1 MLKIIAEQTK
11 ISEKRTELLVIG
23 CFLNED
29 YSDLLNKINKEISV
43 IGKEIIS
50 NIQKFGLFNELYTY
64 AKIPAKKIL
73 FIGLGNKNEFNTE
86 KSRIIS
92 GKIIQYAKEF
102 KIKELSIIP
111 FHPSKEIFESLIE
124 GIILSSYSFE
134 KFKTS
139 KENNNNSNNSNIF
152 SKVSILLESNS
163 KEFQKVIDET
173 SIICQSVNYAREISN
188 LPPNECSPDFLAKIA
203 LNIKNQEIKS
213 KVINFDLM
221 KDIGLN
227 GLVAVGSGSINE
239 PKLIVIEYKGTKKEE
254 KPILLV
260 GKAVTFDSGG
270 LSLKPSEKMD
280 EMKFDKC
287 GGVNVIS
294 IMKSLPLLNIKNNVI
309 GIIPSVE
316 NMPSNSSYRPSDII
330 NMYNGKS
337 VEVLNT
343 DAEGRLILA
352 DAISFGIKEYNPKLI
367 IDMATLTG
375 ACIIALGTNVA
386 GIIGNDEKLIREII
400 EISKITDEKIWE
412 LPLFEEYHEQ
422 IKSKN
427 ADIKNIGGRAAGAIT
442 AAAFL
447 SNFVENVP
455 WAHLDIAGTAW
466 NQEGTLSKSYNPSG
480 ATGFGIRTIIKFI
493 INEEI

>member
-1 MLKIIAEQTK
+1 MLKIIADETK
-11 ISEKRTELLVIG
+11 INEKSTELLVIG

-29 YSDLLNKINKEISV
+29 YSDLLDKFNEEIS
-43 IGKEIIS
+43 IAGKEIIS
-50 NIQKFGLFNELYTY
+50 HIHKFGILNELYTFS
-64 AKIPAKKIL
+64 KLPARKIL
-73 FIGLGNKNEFNTE
+73 FAGLGNKNEFNTE

-102 KIKELSIIP
+102 KIKELSI
-111 FHPSKEIFESLIE
+111 FTFNFSKDIIESFVE

-139 KENNNNSNNSNIF
+139 KNNTID
-152 SKVSILLESNS
+152 KVSILIEGNT
-163 KEFQKVIDET
+163 KEYQKKINEISV
-173 SIICQSVNYAREISN
+173 ICQSVNLGREISN
-188 LPPNECSPDFLAKIA
+188 LPPNECSPQYLAKIA
-203 LNIKNQEIKS
+203 LDLKNRGIKS
-213 KVINFDLM
+213 KIISFDVM
-221 KDIGLN
+221 KDMGLN
-227 GLVAVGSGSINE
+227 GIVSVGGGSINS
-239 PKLIVIEYKGTKKEE
+239 PKLIVLNYEGTKKEE

-270 LSLKPSEKMD
+270 ISIKPSDKME

-287 GGVNVIS
+287 GGVNVIA
-294 IMKSLPLLNIKNNVI
+294 IMKSLPPLKIKHNVI
-309 GIIPSVE
+309 GIIPTVE

-330 NMYNGKS
+330 KMYNGKN
-337 VEVLNT
+337 VEVINT

-352 DAISFGIKEYNPKLI
+352 DALSFGIKQYKPKLI

-375 ACIIALGTNVA
+375 ACIIALGNNIA
-386 GIIGNDEKLIREII
+386 GIIGNDEKLIKKILD
-400 EISKITDEKIWE
+400 ISKVTDEKMWQ
-412 LPLFEEYHEQ
+412 LPLLEDHHEQ

-447 SNFVENVP
+447 SNFVENTP

-466 NQEGTLSKSYNPSG
+466 NQEGSLSKSYNPPG

-493 INEEI
+493 MDEDV

>member
-1 MLKIIAEQTK
+1 MLKIIADETK
-11 ISEKRTELLVIG
+11 ISKKRTELLVIG

-29 YSDLLNKINKEISV
+29 YSDLLNKFNEEIS
-43 IGKEIIS
+43 IAGKEIIS
-50 NIQKFGLFNELYTY
+50 NIHKFGLFNELHTF
-64 AKIPAKKIL
+64 AKLPARKIL
-73 FIGLGNKNEFNTE
+73 FAGLGNKNEFNTE

-102 KIKELSIIP
+102 KIKELSLITCNFSKDII
-111 FHPSKEIFESLIE
+111 ESFVE

-139 KENNNNSNNSNIF
+139 KNNNAID
-152 SKVSILLESNS
+152 KISILIESNS
-163 KEFQKVIDET
+163 KESQKIINET
-173 SIICQSVNYAREISN
+173 SVICESVNLGREISN
-188 LPPNECSPDFLAKIA
+188 LPPNECSPEYLAKIA
-203 LNIKNQEIKS
+203 LDLKNQGIKS
-213 KVINFDLM
+213 KVISFDSM

-227 GLVAVGSGSINE
+227 GIVSVGGGSINT
-239 PKLIVIEYKGTKKEE
+239 PKLIVLKYEGTKKEE

-270 LSLKPSEKMD
+270 ISIKPSEKME

-287 GGVNVIS
+287 GGVNVIA
-294 IMKSLPLLNIKNNVI
+294 IMKSLSSLKIKHNVI
-309 GIIPSVE
+309 GIVPAVE

-330 NMYNGKS
+330 KMYNGKS
-337 VEVLNT
+337 VEVINT

-352 DAISFGIKEYNPKLI
+352 DALAFGIKQYRPKLI

-375 ACIIALGTNVA
+375 ACIIALGSNIA
-386 GIIGNDEKLIREII
+386 GIIGNDEKLIKKILD
-400 EISKITDEKIWE
+400 ISKVTDEKMWE
-412 LPLFEEYHEQ
+412 LPLLDDHHEQ

-427 ADIKNIGGRAAGAIT
+427 ADIKNTGGRAAGAIT

-447 SNFVENVP
+447 SNFVENTP
-455 WAHLDIAGTAW
+455 WVHLDIAGTAW
-466 NQEGTLSKSYNPSG
+466 NQEGSLSKSYNPPG

-493 INEEI
+493 MSEGL

>member
-1 MLKIIAEQTK
+1 MLKIIADETK
-11 ISEKRTELLVIG
+11 INEKSTELLVIG

-29 YSDLLNKINKEISV
+29 YSDLLDKFNEEIS
-43 IGKEIIS
+43 IAGKEIIS
-50 NIQKFGLFNELYTY
+50 HIHKFGILNELYTFS
-64 AKIPAKKIL
+64 KLPARKIL
-73 FIGLGNKNEFNTE
+73 FAGLGNKNEFNTE

-92 GKIIQYAKEF
+92 GKIIQYAKAF
-102 KIKELSIIP
+102 KIKELSILT
-111 FHPSKEIFESLIE
+111 FNFSKDIIESFVE

-139 KENNNNSNNSNIF
+139 KNNTID
-152 SKVSILLESNS
+152 KVSILIEGNT
-163 KEFQKVIDET
+163 KEYQKKINEISV
-173 SIICQSVNYAREISN
+173 ICQSVNLGREISN
-188 LPPNECSPDFLAKIA
+188 LPPNECSPQYLAKIA
-203 LNIKNQEIKS
+203 LDLKNQGIKS
-213 KVINFDLM
+213 KIISFDVM
-221 KDIGLN
+221 KDMGLN
-227 GLVAVGSGSINE
+227 GIVSVGGGSINS
-239 PKLIVIEYKGTKKEE
+239 PKLIVLNYEGTKKEE

-270 LSLKPSEKMD
+270 ISIKPSDKME

-287 GGVNVIS
+287 GGVNVIA
-294 IMKSLPLLNIKNNVI
+294 IMKSLSSLKIKHNVI
-309 GIIPSVE
+309 GIIPTVE

-330 NMYNGKS
+330 KMYNGKS
-337 VEVLNT
+337 VEVINT

-352 DAISFGIKEYNPKLI
+352 DALSFGIKQYKPKLI

-375 ACIIALGTNVA
+375 ACVIALGNNIA
-386 GIIGNDEKLIREII
+386 GIIGNDEKLIKKILD
-400 EISKITDEKIWE
+400 ISKVTDEKMWQ
-412 LPLFEEYHEQ
+412 LPLLEDHHEQ

-447 SNFVENVP
+447 SNFVENTP

-466 NQEGTLSKSYNPSG
+466 NQEGSLSKSYNPPG

-493 INEEI
+493 MDEDV

>member
-1 MLKIIAEQTK
+1 MLKIIADQTK

-23 CFLNED
+23 CFLNGD
-29 YSDLLNKINKEISV
+29 YSDLLSRLNKEISIV
-43 IGKEIIS
+43 GKEIIS
-50 NIQKFGLFNELYTY
+50 NIQKFGLFNELHTF

-73 FIGLGNKNEFNTE
+73 FVGLGNKNEFNTE

-92 GKIIQYAKEF
+92 GKIIQYSREF

-111 FHPSKEIFESLIE
+111 FDSSKEIIESLIE

-134 KFKTS
+134 KFKTT
-139 KENNNNSNNSNIF
+139 KENNTI
-152 SKVSILLESNS
+152 SKVSILIESDS
-163 KEFQKVIDET
+163 KEFQRIINEI
-173 SIICQSVNYAREISN
+173 SAICQSVNDAREISN
-188 LPPNECSPDFLAKIA
+188 LPPNECSPEHLAKIA
-203 LNIKNQEIKS
+203 LNIKNQETKS
-213 KVINFDLM
+213 KIINIDTLKDL
-221 KDIGLN
+221 GLN
-227 GLVAVGSGSINE
+227 GIVSVGSGSINT
-239 PKLIVIEYKGTKKEE
+239 PKLIIIEYKGIKNEE
-254 KPILLV
+254 NPILLV

-270 LSLKPSEKMD
+270 ISLKPSEKMD

-294 IMKSLPLLNIKNNVI
+294 IMKSLSSLKIKNNVI
-309 GIIPSVE
+309 GIIPAVE

-352 DAISFGIKEYNPKLI
+352 DALSFGIKQYNPKII

-386 GIIGNDEKLIREII
+386 GIIGNDEKLIRKIMDT
-400 EISKITDEKIWE
+400 SKITDEKMWQ
-412 LPLFEEYHEQ
+412 LPLFEEYHDQ

-447 SNFVENVP
+447 SNFVENTP
-455 WAHLDIAGTAW
+455 WVHLDIAGTAW
-466 NQEGTLSKSYNPSG
+466 NQEGSLSKSYNPAG

-493 INEEI
+493 MNEETDN

>member
-1 MLKIIAEQTK
+1 MLKIIADQTK
-11 ISEKRTELLVIG
+11 VNEKKTELLVIG

-29 YSDLLNKINKEISV
+29 YSDLLNRLNEEIS
-43 IGKEIIS
+43 IAAKEIIS
-50 NIQKFGLFNELYTY
+50 NIQKFGLSNELHTF

-92 GKIIQYAKEF
+92 GKIIQYSREF

-111 FHPSKEIFESLIE
+111 FNSSKEIIESLIE

-134 KFKTS
+134 KFKTT
-139 KENNNNSNNSNIF
+139 KENNNI
-152 SKVSILLESNS
+152 SKVSVLIESNS
-163 KEFQKVIDET
+163 KEWQKIIDEI
-173 SIICQSVNYAREISN
+173 SVICKSVNDAREISN
-188 LPPNECSPDFLAKIA
+188 LPPNECSPEHLAKIA
-203 LNIKNQEIKS
+203 LNIKDQQIRS
-213 KVINFDLM
+213 KIININTM

-227 GLVAVGSGSINE
+227 GLVSVGSGSINS
-239 PKLIVIEYKGTKKEE
+239 PKLIVIEYKGGKNED

-270 LSLKPSEKMD
+270 ISLKPSEKME

-287 GGVNVIS
+287 GGVNVIA
-294 IMKSLPLLNIKNNVI
+294 IMKSLPLLKIKNNVI
-309 GIIPSVE
+309 GIIPAAE

-337 VEVLNT
+337 VEILNT

-352 DAISFGIKEYNPKLI
+352 DALTFGIKQYNPKLI

-386 GIIGNDEKLIREII
+386 GIIGNNEKLIRKII
-400 EISKITDEKIWE
+400 DTSKITDEKLWE
-412 LPLFEEYHEQ
+412 LPLFEEYHDQ

-447 SNFVENVP
+447 SNFVENTP
-455 WAHLDIAGTAW
+455 WVHLDIAGTAW
-466 NQEGTLSKSYNPSG
+466 NQEGSLTKSYNPPG

-493 INEEI
+493 MNEKV

>member
-1 MLKIIAEQTK
+1 MLKIVADETK
-11 ISEKRTELLVIG
+11 ITKKRTELLVIG

-29 YSDLLNKINKEISV
+29 YSDLLNKFNEEIS
-43 IGKEIIS
+43 IAGKEIIS
-50 NIQKFGLFNELYTY
+50 NIHKFGLLNELHTF
-64 AKIPAKKIL
+64 AKLPARKIL
-73 FIGLGNKNEFNTE
+73 FAGLGNKNEFNTE

-102 KIKELSIIP
+102 KIKELSIIT
-111 FHPSKEIFESLIE
+111 FNFSKDIIESFVE

-139 KENNNNSNNSNIF
+139 KNNNAID
-152 SKVSILLESNS
+152 KIAILIESNS
-163 KEFQKVIDET
+163 KESQKIINET
-173 SIICQSVNYAREISN
+173 SVICESVNLGREISN
-188 LPPNECSPDFLAKIA
+188 LPPNECSPEYLAKIA
-203 LNIKNQEIKS
+203 LDLKNQGIKS
-213 KVINFDLM
+213 KVISLDSM

-227 GLVAVGSGSINE
+227 GIVSVGGGSINT
-239 PKLIVIEYKGTKKEE
+239 PKLIVLKYEGTKKEE

-270 LSLKPSEKMD
+270 ISIKPSEKME

-287 GGVNVIS
+287 GGVNVIA
-294 IMKSLPLLNIKNNVI
+294 IMKSLSSLKINHNVI
-309 GIIPSVE
+309 GIIPTVE

-330 NMYNGKS
+330 KMYNGKN
-337 VEVLNT
+337 VEVINT

-352 DAISFGIKEYNPKLI
+352 DALAFGIKQYRPKLI

-375 ACIIALGTNVA
+375 ACIIALGSNIA
-386 GIIGNDEKLIREII
+386 GIIGNDEKLIKKILG
-400 EISKITDEKIWE
+400 ISKVTDEKMWE
-412 LPLFEEYHEQ
+412 LPLLEDHHEQ

-427 ADIKNIGGRAAGAIT
+427 ADIKNTGGRAAGAIT

-447 SNFVENVP
+447 SNFVENTP
-455 WAHLDIAGTAW
+455 WVHLDIAGTAW
-466 NQEGTLSKSYNPSG
+466 NQEGSLSKSYNPPG

-493 INEEI
+493 MSEGL

>member
-1 MLKIIAEQTK
+1 MVKIIADGTK

-29 YSDLLNKINKEISV
+29 YSNLLNKFNEEIS
-43 IGKEIIS
+43 IAGKEIIS
-50 NIQKFGLFNELYTY
+50 NIHKFGLLDVLHTI
-64 AKIPAKKIL
+64 AKLPARKIL

-111 FHPSKEIFESLIE
+111 FNLSKEIIESLVE

-139 KENNNNSNNSNIF
+139 MNNNTIDN
-152 SKVSILLESNS
+152 VSILIESNS
-163 KEFQKVIDET
+163 KEYQKIINEISV
-173 SIICQSVNYAREISN
+173 ICQSVNFGREISN
-188 LPPNECSPDFLAKIA
+188 LPPNECSPEYLAKIA
-203 LNIKNQEIKS
+203 SDIKNQGIKS
-213 KVINFDLM
+213 KIISLDSM
-221 KDIGLN
+221 KEMGLN
-227 GLVAVGSGSINE
+227 GIVSVGGGSINT
-239 PKLIVIEYKGTKKEE
+239 PKLIVLKYEGTKNEE
-254 KPILLV
+254 NPILLV

-270 LSLKPSEKMD
+270 ISIKPSEKME

-287 GGVNVIS
+287 GGVNVIA
-294 IMKSLPLLNIKNNVI
+294 IMKSLSSLKIKHNVI
-309 GIIPSVE
+309 GIIPAVE

-330 NMYNGKS
+330 QMYNGKS
-337 VEVLNT
+337 VEVINT

-352 DAISFGIKEYNPKLI
+352 DALAFGIKHYKPKLI

-375 ACIIALGTNVA
+375 ACIIALGSNIA
-386 GIIGNDEKLIREII
+386 GLIGNDEKLIKNILD
-400 EISKITDEKIWE
+400 ISQVTHEKMWE
-412 LPLFEEYHEQ
+412 LPLLEDHHDQ

-447 SNFVENVP
+447 SNFVENIP
-455 WAHLDIAGTAW
+455 WVHLDIAGTAW
-466 NQEGTLSKSYNPSG
+466 NQEGSLLKPYNPPG

-493 INEEI
+493 MSESV

>member
-1 MLKIIAEQTK
+1 MLKIIADQTK
-11 ISEKRTELLVIG
+11 VNEKKTELLVIG

-29 YSDLLNKINKEISV
+29 YSILLNRLNEEIS
-43 IGKEIIS
+43 IAAKEIIS
-50 NIQKFGLFNELYTY
+50 NIQKFGLFNELYTF
-64 AKIPAKKIL
+64 AKIPTKKIL

-92 GKIIQYAKEF
+92 GKIIQYAREF

-111 FHPSKEIFESLIE
+111 FNSSKEIIESLIE

-134 KFKTS
+134 KFKTT
-139 KENNNNSNNSNIF
+139 KENNNI
-152 SKVSILLESNS
+152 SKVSILIESNS
-163 KEFQKVIDET
+163 KEWQKIIDEI
-173 SIICQSVNYAREISN
+173 SVICKSVNDAREISN
-188 LPPNECSPDFLAKIA
+188 LPPNECSPEQLAKIA
-203 LNIKNQEIKS
+203 LNIKDQKIKS
-213 KVINFDLM
+213 KIININTM

-227 GLVAVGSGSINE
+227 GLVSVGSGSINS
-239 PKLIVIEYKGTKKEE
+239 PKLIVIEYKGGKNED

-270 LSLKPSEKMD
+270 ISLKPSEKME

-287 GGVNVIS
+287 GGVNVIA
-294 IMKSLPLLNIKNNVI
+294 IMKSLPLLKIKNNVI
-309 GIIPSVE
+309 GIIPAAE

-352 DAISFGIKEYNPKLI
+352 DALTFGIKQYNPKLI

-386 GIIGNDEKLIREII
+386 GIIGNNEKLIRKII
-400 EISKITDEKIWE
+400 DTSKITDEKLWE
-412 LPLFEEYHEQ
+412 LPLFEEYHDQ

-447 SNFVENVP
+447 SNFVENTP
-455 WAHLDIAGTAW
+455 WVHLDIAGTAW
-466 NQEGTLSKSYNPSG
+466 NQEGSLTKSYNPPG

-493 INEEI
+493 MNEKV

>member
-1 MLKIIAEQTK
+1 MLKIVADETK
-11 ISEKRTELLVIG
+11 ISKKRTELLVIG

-29 YSDLLNKINKEISV
+29 YSDLLNKFNEEIS
-43 IGKEIIS
+43 IAGKEIIS
-50 NIQKFGLFNELYTY
+50 NIHKFGLLNELHTF
-64 AKIPAKKIL
+64 AKLPARKIL
-73 FIGLGNKNEFNTE
+73 FAGLGNKNEFNTE

-102 KIKELSIIP
+102 KIKELSIIT
-111 FHPSKEIFESLIE
+111 FNFSKDIIESFVE

-139 KENNNNSNNSNIF
+139 KNNNAID
-152 SKVSILLESNS
+152 KISILIESNS
-163 KEFQKVIDET
+163 KESQKIINET
-173 SIICQSVNYAREISN
+173 SVICESVNLGREISN
-188 LPPNECSPDFLAKIA
+188 LPPNECSPEYLAKIA
-203 LNIKNQEIKS
+203 LDLKNQGIKS
-213 KVINFDLM
+213 KVISLDSM

-227 GLVAVGSGSINE
+227 GIVSVGGGSINT
-239 PKLIVIEYKGTKKEE
+239 PKLIVLKYEGTKKEE

-270 LSLKPSEKMD
+270 ISIKPSEKME

-287 GGVNVIS
+287 GGVNVIA
-294 IMKSLPLLNIKNNVI
+294 IMKSLSSLKIKHNVI
-309 GIIPSVE
+309 GIVPAVE

-330 NMYNGKS
+330 KMYNGKS
-337 VEVLNT
+337 VEVINT

-352 DAISFGIKEYNPKLI
+352 DALAFGIKQYRPKLI

-375 ACIIALGTNVA
+375 ACIIALGSNIA
-386 GIIGNDEKLIREII
+386 GIIGNDEKLIKKILG
-400 EISKITDEKIWE
+400 ISKVTDEKMWE
-412 LPLFEEYHEQ
+412 LPLLEDHHEQ

-427 ADIKNIGGRAAGAIT
+427 ADIKNTGGRAAGAIT

-447 SNFVENVP
+447 SNFVENTP
-455 WAHLDIAGTAW
+455 WVHLDIAGTAW
-466 NQEGTLSKSYNPSG
+466 NQEGSLSKSYNPPG

-493 INEEI
+493 MSEGL

>member
-1 MLKIIAEQTK
+1 MLKIIADQTK
-11 ISEKRTELLVIG
+11 INEKRTELLVIG

-29 YSDLLNKINKEISV
+29 YSDLLSKLNKEIS
-43 IGKEIIS
+43 IAGKEIIS
-50 NIQKFGLFNELYTY
+50 NIQKFGLFNELHTF

-73 FIGLGNKNEFNTE
+73 FVSLGNKNEFNTE

-92 GKIIQYAKEF
+92 GKIIQYSREF

-111 FHPSKEIFESLIE
+111 FNSSKEIIESLIE
-124 GIILSSYSFE
+124 GIILSSYLFE
-134 KFKTS
+134 KFKTT
-139 KENNNNSNNSNIF
+139 KENNTI
-152 SKVSILLESNS
+152 SKVSLLTESNS
-163 KEFQKVIDET
+163 KEVQKIINEIST
-173 SIICQSVNYAREISN
+173 ICQSVNDAREISN
-188 LPPNECSPDFLAKIA
+188 LPPNECSPEFLAKIA
-203 LNIKNQEIKS
+203 SNIKNQEIKT
-213 KVINFDLM
+213 KIINIENLKDL
-221 KDIGLN
+221 GLN
-227 GLVAVGSGSINE
+227 GIVSVGNGSINT
-239 PKLIVIEYKGTKKEE
+239 PKLIVIEYKGIKNEE
-254 KPILLV
+254 NPILLV

-270 LSLKPSEKMD
+270 ISLKPSEKMD

-294 IMKSLPLLNIKNNVI
+294 IMKSLSSLKIKNNVI
-309 GIIPSVE
+309 GIIPAVE

-352 DAISFGIKEYNPKLI
+352 DALSFGIKQYNPKLI

-386 GIIGNDEKLIREII
+386 GIIGNDEKLIRKIVDT
-400 EISKITDEKIWE
+400 SKITDEKMWQ
-412 LPLFEEYHEQ
+412 LPLFEEYYDQ

-447 SNFVENVP
+447 SNFVGNTP
-455 WAHLDIAGTAW
+455 WVHLDIAGTAW
-466 NQEGTLSKSYNPSG
+466 NQEGSLSKSYNPAG

-493 INEEI
+493 MNEETE

>member
-1 MLKIIAEQTK
+1 MLKIIADETK
-11 ISEKRTELLVIG
+11 INEKSTELLVIG

-29 YSDLLNKINKEISV
+29 YSDLLDKFNEEIS
-43 IGKEIIS
+43 IAGKEIIS
-50 NIQKFGLFNELYTY
+50 HIHKFGILNELYTFS
-64 AKIPAKKIL
+64 KLPARKIL
-73 FIGLGNKNEFNTE
+73 FAGLGNKNEFNTE

-102 KIKELSIIP
+102 KIKELSI
-111 FHPSKEIFESLIE
+111 FTFNFSKDIIESFVE

-139 KENNNNSNNSNIF
+139 KNNTID
-152 SKVSILLESNS
+152 KVSILIEGNT
-163 KEFQKVIDET
+163 KEYQKKINEISV
-173 SIICQSVNYAREISN
+173 ICQSVNLGREISN
-188 LPPNECSPDFLAKIA
+188 LPPNECSPQYLAKIA
-203 LNIKNQEIKS
+203 LDLKNQGIKS
-213 KVINFDLM
+213 KIISFDVM
-221 KDIGLN
+221 KDMGLN
-227 GLVAVGSGSINE
+227 GIVSVGGGSINS
-239 PKLIVIEYKGTKKEE
+239 PKLIVLNYEGTKKEE

-270 LSLKPSEKMD
+270 ISIKPSDKME

-287 GGVNVIS
+287 GGVNVIA
-294 IMKSLPLLNIKNNVI
+294 IMKSLSSLKIKHNVI
-309 GIIPSVE
+309 GIIPTVE

-330 NMYNGKS
+330 KMYNGKS
-337 VEVLNT
+337 VEVINT

-352 DAISFGIKEYNPKLI
+352 DALSFGIKQYKPKLI

-375 ACIIALGTNVA
+375 ACVIALGNNIA
-386 GIIGNDEKLIREII
+386 GIIGNDEKLIKKILD
-400 EISKITDEKIWE
+400 ISKVTDEKMWQ
-412 LPLFEEYHEQ
+412 LPLLEDHHEQ

-447 SNFVENVP
+447 SNFVENTP

-466 NQEGTLSKSYNPSG
+466 NQEGSLSKSYNPPG

-493 INEEI
+493 MDENQ

>member
-1 MLKIIAEQTK
+1 MLKIIADETK
-11 ISEKRTELLVIG
+11 INEKSTELLVIG

-29 YSDLLNKINKEISV
+29 YSDLLDKFNEEIS
-43 IGKEIIS
+43 IAGKEIIS
-50 NIQKFGLFNELYTY
+50 HIHKFGILNELYTFS
-64 AKIPAKKIL
+64 KLPARKIL
-73 FIGLGNKNEFNTE
+73 FAGLGNKNEFNTE

-102 KIKELSIIP
+102 KIKELSI
-111 FHPSKEIFESLIE
+111 FTFNFSKDIIESFVE

-139 KENNNNSNNSNIF
+139 KNNTID
-152 SKVSILLESNS
+152 KVSILIEGNT
-163 KEFQKVIDET
+163 KEYQKKINEISV
-173 SIICQSVNYAREISN
+173 ICQSVNLGREISN
-188 LPPNECSPDFLAKIA
+188 LPPNECSPQYLAKIA
-203 LNIKNQEIKS
+203 LDLKNQGIKS
-213 KVINFDLM
+213 KIISFDVM
-221 KDIGLN
+221 KDMGLN
-227 GLVAVGSGSINE
+227 GIVSVGGGSINS
-239 PKLIVIEYKGTKKEE
+239 PKLIVLNYEGTKKEE

-270 LSLKPSEKMD
+270 ISIKPSDKME

-287 GGVNVIS
+287 GGVNVIA
-294 IMKSLPLLNIKNNVI
+294 IMKSLSSLKIKHNVI
-309 GIIPSVE
+309 GIIPTVE

-330 NMYNGKS
+330 KMYNGKS
-337 VEVLNT
+337 VEVINT

-352 DAISFGIKEYNPKLI
+352 DALSFGIKQYKPKLI

-375 ACIIALGTNVA
+375 ACVIALGNNIA
-386 GIIGNDEKLIREII
+386 GIIGNDEKLIKKILD
-400 EISKITDEKIWE
+400 ISKVTDEKMWQ
-412 LPLFEEYHEQ
+412 LPLLEDHHEQ

-447 SNFVENVP
+447 SNFVENTP
-455 WAHLDIAGTAW
+455 WVHLDIAGTAW
-466 NQEGTLSKSYNPSG
+466 NQEGSLSKSYNPPG

-493 INEEI
+493 MDEDV

>member
-1 MLKIIAEQTK
+1 MLKIIADETK
-11 ISEKRTELLVIG
+11 INEKSTELLVIG

-29 YSDLLNKINKEISV
+29 YSDLLDKFNEEIS
-43 IGKEIIS
+43 IAGKEIIS
-50 NIQKFGLFNELYTY
+50 HIHEFGTLNELYTFS
-64 AKIPAKKIL
+64 KLPARKIL
-73 FIGLGNKNEFNTE
+73 FAGLGNKNEFNTE

-102 KIKELSIIP
+102 KIKELSI
-111 FHPSKEIFESLIE
+111 FTFNFSKDIIESFVE

-139 KENNNNSNNSNIF
+139 KNNTID
-152 SKVSILLESNS
+152 KVSILIEGNT
-163 KEFQKVIDET
+163 KEYQKKINEISV
-173 SIICQSVNYAREISN
+173 ICQSVNLGREISN
-188 LPPNECSPDFLAKIA
+188 LPPNECSPQYLAKIA
-203 LNIKNQEIKS
+203 LELKNQGIKS
-213 KVINFDLM
+213 KIISFDVM
-221 KDIGLN
+221 KDMGLN
-227 GLVAVGSGSINE
+227 GIVSVGGGSINS
-239 PKLIVIEYKGTKKEE
+239 PKLIVLNYEGTKKEE

-270 LSLKPSEKMD
+270 ISIKPSDKME

-287 GGVNVIS
+287 GGVNVIA
-294 IMKSLPLLNIKNNVI
+294 IMKSLSSLKIKHNVI
-309 GIIPSVE
+309 GIIPTVE

-330 NMYNGKS
+330 KMYNGKS
-337 VEVLNT
+337 VEVINT

-352 DAISFGIKEYNPKLI
+352 DALSFGIKQYKPKLI

-375 ACIIALGTNVA
+375 ACIIALGNNIA
-386 GIIGNDEKLIREII
+386 GIIGNDEKLIKKILDM
-400 EISKITDEKIWE
+400 SKVTDEKMWQ
-412 LPLFEEYHEQ
+412 LPLLEDHHEQ

-447 SNFVENVP
+447 SNFVENTP

-466 NQEGTLSKSYNPSG
+466 NQEGSLSKSYNPPG

-493 INEEI
+493 MDEDV

>member
-1 MLKIIAEQTK
+1 MLKIIADQTK
-11 ISEKRTELLVIG
+11 VNEKKTELLVIG

-29 YSDLLNKINKEISV
+29 YSELLNRLNEEIS
-43 IGKEIIS
+43 IAGKEIIS
-50 NIQKFGLFNELYTY
+50 NIQKFGLFNELHTF

-92 GKIIQYAKEF
+92 GKIIQYSREF

-111 FHPSKEIFESLIE
+111 FNSSKEIIGSLIE

-134 KFKTS
+134 KFKTT
-139 KENNNNSNNSNIF
+139 KENNTI
-152 SKVSILLESNS
+152 SKVSILIESNS
-163 KEFQKVIDET
+163 KEFQKIIDEI
-173 SIICQSVNYAREISN
+173 SVICQTVNDAREISN
-188 LPPNECSPDFLAKIA
+188 FPPNKCSPEYLAKIA
-203 LNIKNQEIKS
+203 LNIKNQKTKS
-213 KVINFDLM
+213 KIINIETM

-227 GLVAVGSGSINE
+227 GLVSVGSGSINN
-239 PKLIVIEYKGTKKEE
+239 PKLIVIEYKGTKNEN

-270 LSLKPSEKMD
+270 ISLKPSEKME

-287 GGVNVIS
+287 GGVNVIA
-294 IMKSLPLLNIKNNVI
+294 IMKSLSLLKIKNNVI
-309 GIIPSVE
+309 GIIPAAE

-352 DAISFGIKEYNPKLI
+352 DALAFGIKQYNPKLI

-386 GIIGNDEKLIREII
+386 GIIGNNEELIRKMIDT
-400 EISKITDEKIWE
+400 SKITDEKMWE
-412 LPLFEEYHEQ
+412 LPLFEEYHDQ

-447 SNFVENVP
+447 SNFVENTP
-455 WAHLDIAGTAW
+455 WVHLDIAGTAW
-466 NQEGTLSKSYNPSG
+466 NQEGSLTKSYNPPG

-493 INEEI
+493 LNEEV

>member
-1 MLKIIAEQTK
+1 MLKIIADQTK

-23 CFLNED
+23 CFLNGD
-29 YSDLLNKINKEISV
+29 YSDLLSRLNKEISIV
-43 IGKEIIS
+43 GKEIIS
-50 NIQKFGLFNELYTY
+50 NIQKFGLFNELHTF

-73 FIGLGNKNEFNTE
+73 FVGLGNKNEFNTE

-92 GKIIQYAKEF
+92 GKIIQYSREF

-111 FHPSKEIFESLIE
+111 FDSSKEIIESLIE

-134 KFKTS
+134 KFKTT
-139 KENNNNSNNSNIF
+139 KENNTI
-152 SKVSILLESNS
+152 SKVSILIESDS
-163 KEFQKVIDET
+163 KEFQKIINEI
-173 SIICQSVNYAREISN
+173 SAICQSVNDAREISN
-188 LPPNECSPDFLAKIA
+188 LPPNECSPEHLAKIA
-203 LNIKNQEIKS
+203 LNIKNQETKS
-213 KVINFDLM
+213 KIINIDTLKDL
-221 KDIGLN
+221 GLN
-227 GLVAVGSGSINE
+227 GIVSVGSGSINT
-239 PKLIVIEYKGTKKEE
+239 PKLIIIEYKGIKNEE
-254 KPILLV
+254 NPILLV

-270 LSLKPSEKMD
+270 ISLKPSEKMD

-294 IMKSLPLLNIKNNVI
+294 IMKSLSSLKIKNNVI
-309 GIIPSVE
+309 GIIPAVE

-352 DAISFGIKEYNPKLI
+352 DALSFGIKQYNPKII

-386 GIIGNDEKLIREII
+386 GIIGNDEKLIRKIMDT
-400 EISKITDEKIWE
+400 SKITDEKMWQ
-412 LPLFEEYHEQ
+412 LPLFEEYHDQ

-447 SNFVENVP
+447 SNFVENTP
-455 WAHLDIAGTAW
+455 WVHLDIAGTAW
-466 NQEGTLSKSYNPSG
+466 NQEGSLSKSYNPAG

-493 INEEI
+493 MNEETDN

>member
-1 MLKIIAEQTK
+1 MLKIIADETK
-11 ISEKRTELLVIG
+11 INEKRTELLVIG

-29 YSDLLNKINKEISV
+29 YSDLLNKFNEEIS
-43 IGKEIIS
+43 IAGKEIIS
-50 NIQKFGLFNELYTY
+50 HIHKFGLLNELYTFS
-64 AKIPAKKIL
+64 KLPARKIL
-73 FIGLGNKNEFNTE
+73 FAGLGNKNEFNTE

-102 KIKELSIIP
+102 KIKELSMFTFNFSKDII
-111 FHPSKEIFESLIE
+111 ESFVE

-139 KENNNNSNNSNIF
+139 KNNTID
-152 SKVSILLESNS
+152 KVSILIEGNS
-163 KEFQKVIDET
+163 KEYQKKINEISV
-173 SIICQSVNYAREISN
+173 ICQSVNLGREISN
-188 LPPNECSPDFLAKIA
+188 LPPNECSPQYLAKIA
-203 LNIKNQEIKS
+203 LDLKNRGIKS
-213 KVINFDLM
+213 KIISFDAM
-221 KDIGLN
+221 KDMGLN
-227 GLVAVGSGSINE
+227 GIVSVGGGSINS
-239 PKLIVIEYKGTKKEE
+239 PKLIVLNYEGTKKEE

-270 LSLKPSEKMD
+270 ISIKPSDKME

-287 GGVNVIS
+287 GGVNVIA
-294 IMKSLPLLNIKNNVI
+294 IMKSLSPLKIKHNVI
-309 GIIPSVE
+309 GIIPTVE

-330 NMYNGKS
+330 KMYNGKS
-337 VEVLNT
+337 VEVINT

-352 DAISFGIKEYNPKLI
+352 DALSFGIKQYKPKLI

-375 ACIIALGTNVA
+375 ACIIALGNNIA
-386 GIIGNDEKLIREII
+386 GIIGNDEKLIKKILD
-400 EISKITDEKIWE
+400 ISKVTDEKMWQ
-412 LPLFEEYHEQ
+412 LPLLEDHHDQ

-447 SNFVENVP
+447 SNFVENTP
-455 WAHLDIAGTAW
+455 WVHLDIAGTAW
-466 NQEGTLSKSYNPSG
+466 NQEGSLSKSYNPPG

-493 INEEI
+493 MDENQ

>member
-1 MLKIIAEQTK
+1 MLKIIADQTK
-11 ISEKRTELLVIG
+11 VNEKKTELLVVG

-29 YSDLLNKINKEISV
+29 YSDLLNRLNEEIS
-43 IGKEIIS
+43 IAGKEIIS
-50 NIQKFGLFNELYTY
+50 NIQKFGLFNELHTF

-92 GKIIQYAKEF
+92 GKIIQYSREF

-111 FHPSKEIFESLIE
+111 FNSSKEIIESLIE

-134 KFKTS
+134 KFKTA
-139 KENNNNSNNSNIF
+139 KENNTI
-152 SKVSILLESNS
+152 SKVSILIESNS
-163 KEFQKVIDET
+163 KEFQKIIDEI
-173 SIICQSVNYAREISN
+173 SVICQSVNDAREISN
-188 LPPNECSPDFLAKIA
+188 LPPNQCSPEHLSKIA
-203 LNIKNQEIKS
+203 LNIKNQGIKS
-213 KVINFDLM
+213 KIINIDTM

-227 GLVAVGSGSINE
+227 GLVSVGSGSINS
-239 PKLIVIEYKGTKKEE
+239 PKLIVIEYKGTKNED

-270 LSLKPSEKMD
+270 ISLKPSEKME

-287 GGVNVIS
+287 GGVNVIV
-294 IMKSLPLLNIKNNVI
+294 IMKSLSLLKIKNNVI
-309 GIIPSVE
+309 GIIPAAE

-352 DAISFGIKEYNPKLI
+352 DALTFGIKQYNPKLI

-375 ACIIALGTNVA
+375 ACIIALGNNVA
-386 GIIGNDEKLIREII
+386 GIIGNDEKLIRKII
-400 EISKITDEKIWE
+400 DTSKITDEKMWE
-412 LPLFEEYHEQ
+412 LPLFEEYYDQ

-447 SNFVENVP
+447 SNFVEDIP
-455 WAHLDIAGTAW
+455 WVHLDIAGTAW
-466 NQEGTLSKSYNPSG
+466 NQEGSLSKSYNPSG

-493 INEEI
+493 MNEEV

>member
-1 MLKIIAEQTK
+1 MLKIIADETK
-11 ISEKRTELLVIG
+11 INEKRTELLVIG

-29 YSDLLNKINKEISV
+29 YSDLLNKFNEEIS
-43 IGKEIIS
+43 IAGKEIIS
-50 NIQKFGLFNELYTY
+50 HIHKFGLLNELYTFS
-64 AKIPAKKIL
+64 KLPARKIL
-73 FIGLGNKNEFNTE
+73 FAGLGNKNEFNTE

-102 KIKELSIIP
+102 KIKELSMFTFNFSKDII
-111 FHPSKEIFESLIE
+111 ESFVE

-139 KENNNNSNNSNIF
+139 KNNTID
-152 SKVSILLESNS
+152 KVSILIEGNS
-163 KEFQKVIDET
+163 KEYQKKINEISV
-173 SIICQSVNYAREISN
+173 ICQSVNLGREISN
-188 LPPNECSPDFLAKIA
+188 LPPNECSPQYLAKIA
-203 LNIKNQEIKS
+203 LDLKNRGIKS
-213 KVINFDLM
+213 KIISFDAM
-221 KDIGLN
+221 KDMGLN
-227 GLVAVGSGSINE
+227 GIVSVGGGSINS
-239 PKLIVIEYKGTKKEE
+239 PKLIVLNYEGTKKEE

-270 LSLKPSEKMD
+270 ISIKPSDKME

-287 GGVNVIS
+287 GGVNVIA
-294 IMKSLPLLNIKNNVI
+294 IMKSLPPLKIKHNVI
-309 GIIPSVE
+309 GIIPTVE

-330 NMYNGKS
+330 KMYNGKN
-337 VEVLNT
+337 VEVINT

-352 DAISFGIKEYNPKLI
+352 DALSFGIKQYKPKLI

-375 ACIIALGTNVA
+375 ACIIALGNNIA
-386 GIIGNDEKLIREII
+386 GIIGNDEKLIKKILD
-400 EISKITDEKIWE
+400 ISKVTDEKMWQ
-412 LPLFEEYHEQ
+412 LPLLEDHHDQ

-447 SNFVENVP
+447 SNFVENTP
-455 WAHLDIAGTAW
+455 WVHLDIAGTAW
-466 NQEGTLSKSYNPSG
+466 NQEASLSKSYNPPG

-493 INEEI
+493 MDENQ

>member
-1 MLKIIAEQTK
+1 MLKIIADQTK
-11 ISEKRTELLVIG
+11 ISEKKTELLVIG

-29 YSDLLNKINKEISV
+29 YSDLLSKLDKEIS
-43 IGKEIIS
+43 IAGKEIIS
-50 NIQKFGLFNELYTY
+50 NIKKFGLFNELHTF

-73 FIGLGNKNEFNTE
+73 FVGLGNKNDFNTE

-92 GKIIQYAKEF
+92 GKIIQYSREF
-102 KIKELSIIP
+102 KIKEPSIIP
-111 FHPSKEIFESLIE
+111 FNSSKEIIKSLIE
-124 GIILSSYSFE
+124 GIVLSSYSFE
-134 KFKTS
+134 KFKTT
-139 KENNNNSNNSNIF
+139 KENNIISN
-152 SKVSILLESNS
+152 VSILIESNS
-163 KEFQKVIDET
+163 KEFQKIINEIST
-173 SIICQSVNYAREISN
+173 ICQSVNDAREISN
-188 LPPNECSPDFLAKIA
+188 LPPNECSPEYLAKIA

-213 KVINFDLM
+213 KIINVDTLKDL
-221 KDIGLN
+221 GLN
-227 GLVAVGSGSINE
+227 GIVSVGSGSINT
-239 PKLIVIEYKGTKKEE
+239 PKLIVIEYKGIKNEE
-254 KPILLV
+254 NPILLV

-270 LSLKPSEKMD
+270 ISLKPSEKMD

-294 IMKSLPLLNIKNNVI
+294 IMKSLSSLKIRNNVI
-309 GIIPSVE
+309 GIIPAVE

-352 DAISFGIKEYNPKLI
+352 DALSFGIKQYNPKLI

-386 GIIGNDEKLIREII
+386 GIIGNDEKLIRKII
-400 EISKITDEKIWE
+400 DTSKTTDEKMWQ
-412 LPLFEEYHEQ
+412 LPLFEEYHDQ

-447 SNFVENVP
+447 SNFVENTP
-455 WAHLDIAGTAW
+455 WVHLDIAGTAW
-466 NQEGTLSKSYNPSG
+466 NQEGSLSKSYNPAG

-493 INEEI
+493 MNERLDN

>member
-1 MLKIIAEQTK
+1 MLKIIADQTK
-11 ISEKRTELLVIG
+11 VNEKKTELLVIG

-29 YSDLLNKINKEISV
+29 YSDLLNRLNEEIS
-43 IGKEIIS
+43 IAAKEIIS
-50 NIQKFGLFNELYTY
+50 NIQKFGLFNELYTF

-92 GKIIQYAKEF
+92 GRIIQYLREF

-111 FHPSKEIFESLIE
+111 YNSSNEIIESLIE

-134 KFKTS
+134 KFKTT
-139 KENNNNSNNSNIF
+139 KENNNI
-152 SKVSILLESNS
+152 SKVSILIESNS
-163 KEFQKVIDET
+163 KEWQKIIDEI
-173 SIICQSVNYAREISN
+173 SVICKSVNDAREISN
-188 LPPNECSPDFLAKIA
+188 LPPNECSPEQLAKIA
-203 LNIKNQEIKS
+203 LNIKDQKIKS
-213 KVINFDLM
+213 KIININTM

-227 GLVAVGSGSINE
+227 GLVSVGSGSINS
-239 PKLIVIEYKGTKKEE
+239 PKLIVIEYKGGKNED

-270 LSLKPSEKMD
+270 ISLKPSEKME

-287 GGVNVIS
+287 GGVNVIA
-294 IMKSLPLLNIKNNVI
+294 IMKSLPLLKIKNNVI
-309 GIIPSVE
+309 GIIPAAE

-352 DAISFGIKEYNPKLI
+352 DALTFGIKQYNPKLI

-386 GIIGNDEKLIREII
+386 GIIGNNEKLIRKII
-400 EISKITDEKIWE
+400 DTSKITDEKLWE
-412 LPLFEEYHEQ
+412 LPLFEEYHDQ

-447 SNFVENVP
+447 SNFVENTP
-455 WAHLDIAGTAW
+455 WVHLDIAGTAW
-466 NQEGTLSKSYNPSG
+466 NQEGSLTKSYNPPG

-493 INEEI
+493 MNEKV

>member
-1 MLKIIAEQTK
+1 MLKIVADETK
-11 ISEKRTELLVIG
+11 ITKKRTELLVIG

-29 YSDLLNKINKEISV
+29 YSDLLNKFNEEIS
-43 IGKEIIS
+43 IAGKEIIS
-50 NIQKFGLFNELYTY
+50 NIHKFGLLNELHTF
-64 AKIPAKKIL
+64 AKLPARKIL
-73 FIGLGNKNEFNTE
+73 FAGLGNKNEFNTE

-102 KIKELSIIP
+102 KIKELSIIT
-111 FHPSKEIFESLIE
+111 FNFSKDIIESFVE

-139 KENNNNSNNSNIF
+139 KNNNAID
-152 SKVSILLESNS
+152 KISILIESNS
-163 KEFQKVIDET
+163 KESQKIINET
-173 SIICQSVNYAREISN
+173 SVICESVNLGREISN
-188 LPPNECSPDFLAKIA
+188 LPPNECSPEYLAKIA
-203 LNIKNQEIKS
+203 LDLKNQGIKS
-213 KVINFDLM
+213 KVISLDSM

-227 GLVAVGSGSINE
+227 GIVSVGGGSINT
-239 PKLIVIEYKGTKKEE
+239 PKLIVLKYEGTKKEE

-270 LSLKPSEKMD
+270 ISIKPSEKME

-287 GGVNVIS
+287 GGVNVIA
-294 IMKSLPLLNIKNNVI
+294 IMKSLSSLKIKHNVI
-309 GIIPSVE
+309 GIVPAVE

-330 NMYNGKS
+330 KMYNGKN
-337 VEVLNT
+337 VEVINT

-352 DAISFGIKEYNPKLI
+352 DALAFGIKQYRPKLI

-375 ACIIALGTNVA
+375 ACIIALGSNIA
-386 GIIGNDEKLIREII
+386 GIIGNDEKLIKKILG
-400 EISKITDEKIWE
+400 ISKVTDEKMWE
-412 LPLFEEYHEQ
+412 LPLLEDHHEQ

-427 ADIKNIGGRAAGAIT
+427 ADIKNTGGRAAGAIT

-447 SNFVENVP
+447 SNFVENTP
-455 WAHLDIAGTAW
+455 WVHLDIAGTAW
-466 NQEGTLSKSYNPSG
+466 NQEGSLSKSYNPPG

-493 INEEI
+493 MSEGL

>member
-1 MLKIIAEQTK
+1 MLKIIADQTK
-11 ISEKRTELLVIG
+11 VNEKKTELLVVG

-29 YSDLLNKINKEISV
+29 YSDLLNRLNEEIS
-43 IGKEIIS
+43 IAGKEIIS
-50 NIQKFGLFNELYTY
+50 NIQKFGLFNELHTF

-92 GKIIQYAKEF
+92 GKIIQYSREF

-111 FHPSKEIFESLIE
+111 FNSSKEIIESLIE

-134 KFKTS
+134 KFKTV
-139 KENNNNSNNSNIF
+139 KENNTI
-152 SKVSILLESNS
+152 SKVSILIESNS
-163 KEFQKVIDET
+163 KEFQKIIDEI
-173 SIICQSVNYAREISN
+173 SVICQSVNDAREISN
-188 LPPNECSPDFLAKIA
+188 LPPNQCSPEHLSKIA
-203 LNIKNQEIKS
+203 LNIKNQGIKS
-213 KVINFDLM
+213 KIINIDTM

-227 GLVAVGSGSINE
+227 GLVSVGSGSINS
-239 PKLIVIEYKGTKKEE
+239 PKLIVIEYKGTKNED

-270 LSLKPSEKMD
+270 ISLKPSEKME

-287 GGVNVIS
+287 GGVNVIV
-294 IMKSLPLLNIKNNVI
+294 IMKSLSLLKIKNNVI
-309 GIIPSVE
+309 GIIPAAE

-352 DAISFGIKEYNPKLI
+352 DALTFGIKQYNPKLI

-375 ACIIALGTNVA
+375 ACIIALGNNVA
-386 GIIGNDEKLIREII
+386 GIIGNDEKLIRKII
-400 EISKITDEKIWE
+400 DTSKITDEKMWE
-412 LPLFEEYHEQ
+412 LPLFEEYYDQ

-447 SNFVENVP
+447 SNFVEDIP
-455 WAHLDIAGTAW
+455 WVHLDIAGTAW
-466 NQEGTLSKSYNPSG
+466 NQEGSLSKSYNPSG

-493 INEEI
+493 MNEEV

>member
-1 MLKIIAEQTK
+1 MLKILADQTK

-29 YSDLLNKINKEISV
+29 YSDLLSKLDKEIS
-43 IGKEIIS
+43 IAGKEIIS
-50 NIQKFGLFNELYTY
+50 NIKKFGIFNELHTF

-73 FIGLGNKNEFNTE
+73 FVGLGNKNDFNTE

-92 GKIIQYAKEF
+92 GKIIQYSREY

-111 FHPSKEIFESLIE
+111 FNSSKEIIKSLIE

-134 KFKTS
+134 KFKAT
-139 KENNNNSNNSNIF
+139 KENNTMSN
-152 SKVSILLESNS
+152 VSILIESNS
-163 KEFQKVIDET
+163 KEFQKIINEI
-173 SIICQSVNYAREISN
+173 SAICQSVNDAREISN
-188 LPPNECSPDFLAKIA
+188 LPPNECSPEHLAKIA
-203 LNIKNQEIKS
+203 LNIKNPEIKS
-213 KVINFDLM
+213 KIINIDALKDL
-221 KDIGLN
+221 GLN
-227 GLVAVGSGSINE
+227 GIVSVGSGSIKT
-239 PKLIVIEYKGTKKEE
+239 PKLIVIEYKGIKKEE
-254 KPILLV
+254 NPILLV

-270 LSLKPSEKMD
+270 ISLKPSEKMD

-294 IMKSLPLLNIKNNVI
+294 IMKSLSSLKIKNNVI
-309 GIIPSVE
+309 GIIPAVE

-352 DAISFGIKEYNPKLI
+352 DALSFGIKQYNPKLI

-386 GIIGNDEKLIREII
+386 GIIGNDEKLIRKII
-400 EISKITDEKIWE
+400 DTSKITDEKMWQ
-412 LPLFEEYHEQ
+412 LPLFEEYHDQ

-427 ADIKNIGGRAAGAIT
+427 ADIKNIGGKAAGAIT

-447 SNFVENVP
+447 SNFVENTP
-455 WAHLDIAGTAW
+455 WVHLDIAGTAW
-466 NQEGTLSKSYNPSG
+466 NQEGSLSKSYNPAG

-493 INEEI
+493 MNEET